1 MSLTEHA
8 QLSHGER
15 GNVEAYLPEHPP
27 HPPLDRES
35 GAREV
40 AHQRVGLRARHST
53 NARGGTSSEEAEDE
67 EEAEK
72 EEEKEKPY
80 LRSKHAGSP

>member
-1 MSLTEHA
+1 MSKHISRST
-8 QLSHGER
+8 
-15 GNVEAYLPEHPP
+15 P

-53 NARGGTSSEEAEDE
+53 NARGGTSSEEAAEE

-80 LRSKHAGSP
+80 LRSKHASSP